1 MSYLFFIA
9 NKRLTVLHRR
19 SHNFDVRVSPE
30 YREVIMRSELDANLK
45 EAIKSQEK
53 QRVATL
59 RLINA
64 AIKDRDIAVRSEEN
78 TEGVSDAEIILIL
91 SNMVKQRKQSI
102 IQYEEGG
109 RVELAEREREE
120 IKIIQEFLP
129 NQLTDEEIHKEITK
143 IIDAHEQLTIKD
155 MGKIMGEL
163 KEKFSGRMD
172 FGKASGI
179 VKALLK

>member
-1 MSYLFFIA
+1 
-9 NKRLTVLHRR
+9 
-19 SHNFDVRVSPE
+19 
-30 YREVIMRSELDANLK
+30 MRSELDANLK

-129 NQLTDEEIHKEITK
+129 NQLSDEEIHIEISK
-143 IIDAHEQLTIKD
+143 IIDAQEQLTIKD
-155 MGKIMGEL
+155 MGKIMGDL

>member
-1 MSYLFFIA
+1 
-9 NKRLTVLHRR
+9 
-19 SHNFDVRVSPE
+19 
-30 YREVIMRSELDANLK
+30 MRSELDENLK

-78 TEGVSDAEIILIL
+78 TEGVSDDEIILIL

-109 RVELAEREREE
+109 RIELAEREREE

-129 NQLTDEEIHKEITK
+129 NQLTDEQIQTEVSK
-143 IIDAHEQLTIKD
+143 IIDAEDQLSIKD

-163 KEKFSGRMD
+163 KNRFSGRMD
-172 FGKASGI
+172 FGKASEI

>member
-1 MSYLFFIA
+1 
-9 NKRLTVLHRR
+9 
-19 SHNFDVRVSPE
+19 
-30 YREVIMRSELDANLK
+30 MRSELDANLK

-129 NQLTDEEIHKEITK
+129 NQLTDEEIHTEVSK

-155 MGKIMGEL
+155 MGRIMGQL

>member
-1 MSYLFFIA
+1 
-9 NKRLTVLHRR
+9 
-19 SHNFDVRVSPE
+19 
-30 YREVIMRSELDANLK
+30 MRSLLDTNLK

-53 QRVATL
+53 QRLATL

-78 TEGVSDAEIILIL
+78 TEGVSDSEIILIL

-102 IQYEEGG
+102 VQYEEGG
-109 RVELAEREREE
+109 RIELAERERQE
-120 IKIIQEFLP
+120 IKIIEEFLP
-129 NQLTDEEIHKEITK
+129 NQLNEQEIREEVSK
-143 IIDAHEQLTIKD
+143 IIESKDQLSIKD

-163 KEKFSGRMD
+163 KTKFSGRMD
-172 FGKASGI
+172 FGNASEI

>member
-1 MSYLFFIA
+1 
-9 NKRLTVLHRR
+9 
-19 SHNFDVRVSPE
+19 
-30 YREVIMRSELDANLK
+30 MRSLLDTNLK

-53 QRVATL
+53 QRLATL

-78 TEGVSDAEIILIL
+78 TEGVSDSEIILIL

-102 IQYEEGG
+102 VQYEEGG
-109 RVELAEREREE
+109 RIELAERERQE
-120 IKIIQEFLP
+120 IKIIEEFLP
-129 NQLTDEEIHKEITK
+129 SQLSEPEIREEVSK
-143 IIDAHEQLTIKD
+143 IIESKDKLSIKD

-163 KEKFSGRMD
+163 KTNFSGRMD
-172 FGKASGI
+172 FGKASEI

>member
-1 MSYLFFIA
+1 
-9 NKRLTVLHRR
+9 
-19 SHNFDVRVSPE
+19 
-30 YREVIMRSELDANLK
+30 MRSELNANLK

-129 NQLTDEEIHKEITK
+129 NQLTDEEIHIEISK
-143 IIDAHEQLTIKD
+143 LIDAQEQLTIKD
-155 MGKIMGEL
+155 MGKIMSEL

>member
-1 MSYLFFIA
+1 
-9 NKRLTVLHRR
+9 
-19 SHNFDVRVSPE
+19 
-30 YREVIMRSELDANLK
+30 MRSELDANLK

-109 RVELAEREREE
+109 RIELAEREREE

-129 NQLTDEEIHKEITK
+129 NQLTDEEIHIEVSKL
-143 IIDAHEQLTIKD
+143 IDAQEQLTIKD
-155 MGKIMGEL
+155 MGKIMSEL

-172 FGKASGI
+172 FGKASSI
-179 VKALLK
+179 VKEKLNSQ

>member
-1 MSYLFFIA
+1 
-9 NKRLTVLHRR
+9 
-19 SHNFDVRVSPE
+19 
-30 YREVIMRSELDANLK
+30 MRSELDENLK

-78 TEGVSDAEIILIL
+78 TEGVSDDEIILIL

-109 RVELAEREREE
+109 RIELAEREREE

-129 NQLTDEEIHKEITK
+129 NQLTNDQIQAEISK
-143 IIDAHEQLTIKD
+143 IIDAEDQLSIKD

-163 KEKFSGRMD
+163 KNKFSGRMD
-172 FGKASGI
+172 FGKASEI
-179 VKALLK
+179 VKALLR

>member
-1 MSYLFFIA
+1 
-9 NKRLTVLHRR
+9 
-19 SHNFDVRVSPE
+19 
-30 YREVIMRSELDANLK
+30 MRSELDANLK

-91 SNMVKQRKQSI
+91 SNMVKQRRQSI

-109 RVELAEREREE
+109 RIELAEREREE

-129 NQLTDEEIHKEITK
+129 NQLTNEEIQAEISK
-143 IIDAHEQLTIKD
+143 IINAEDQLSIKD

-163 KEKFSGRMD
+163 KNKFSGRMD

>member
-1 MSYLFFIA
+1 
-9 NKRLTVLHRR
+9 
-19 SHNFDVRVSPE
+19 
-30 YREVIMRSELDANLK
+30 MRSLLDTNLK

-53 QRVATL
+53 QRLATL

-78 TEGVSDAEIILIL
+78 TEGVSDSEIILIL

-102 IQYEEGG
+102 VQYEEGG
-109 RVELAEREREE
+109 RIELAERERQE
-120 IKIIQEFLP
+120 IKIIEEFLP
-129 NQLTDEEIHKEITK
+129 NQLNEQEIREEVSK
-143 IIDAHEQLTIKD
+143 IIESKDQLSIKD

-163 KEKFSGRMD
+163 KTKFSGRMD
-172 FGKASGI
+172 FGSASEI

>member
-1 MSYLFFIA
+1 
-9 NKRLTVLHRR
+9 
-19 SHNFDVRVSPE
+19 
-30 YREVIMRSELDANLK
+30 MRSLLDTNLK
-45 EAIKSQEK
+45 EAIRSQEK
-53 QRVATL
+53 QRLATL

-78 TEGVSDAEIILIL
+78 TEGVSDSEIILIL

-109 RVELAEREREE
+109 RIELAEREREE
-120 IKIIQEFLP
+120 IKIIEEFLP
-129 NQLTDEEIHKEITK
+129 NQLSEKEIREEILE
-143 IIDAHEQLTIKD
+143 IIDSKETLSIKD

-163 KEKFSGRMD
+163 KKNFSGRMD
-172 FGKASGI
+172 FGKASEI

>member
-1 MSYLFFIA
+1 
-9 NKRLTVLHRR
+9 
-19 SHNFDVRVSPE
+19 
-30 YREVIMRSELDANLK
+30 MRSELDANLK
-45 EAIKSQEK
+45 EAIKSQDK

-129 NQLTDEEIHKEITK
+129 NQLTDEEIHIEISK
-143 IIDAHEQLTIKD
+143 IIDANEQLTIKD
-155 MGKIMGEL
+155 LSLIH
-163 KEKFSGRMD
+163 
-172 FGKASGI
+172 I
-179 VKALLK
+179 

>member
-1 MSYLFFIA
+1 
-9 NKRLTVLHRR
+9 
-19 SHNFDVRVSPE
+19 
-30 YREVIMRSELDANLK
+30 MRSELDANLK

-109 RVELAEREREE
+109 RIELAEREREE

-129 NQLTDEEIHKEITK
+129 NQLTDEEIHIEISRL
-143 IIDAHEQLTIKD
+143 IDAQEQLTIKD
-155 MGKIMGEL
+155 MGKIMSEL

-172 FGKASGI
+172 FGKAAGI
-179 VKALLK
+179 VKTLLK

>member
-1 MSYLFFIA
+1 
-9 NKRLTVLHRR
+9 
-19 SHNFDVRVSPE
+19 
-30 YREVIMRSELDANLK
+30 MRSELDANLK

-102 IQYEEGG
+102 VQYEEGG

-129 NQLTDEEIHKEITK
+129 NQLTDEEIQIEISK

-163 KEKFSGRMD
+163 KENFSGRMD
-172 FGKASGI
+172 FGKASVI

>member
-1 MSYLFFIA
+1 
-9 NKRLTVLHRR
+9 
-19 SHNFDVRVSPE
+19 
-30 YREVIMRSELDANLK
+30 MRSELDANLK
-45 EAIKSQEK
+45 EAIKSREK

-91 SNMVKQRKQSI
+91 SNMVKQRKHSI

-129 NQLTDEEIHKEITK
+129 LQLTEEEIKVEVSK
-143 IIDAHEQLTIKD
+143 IIDAGDQLSIKD

-163 KEKFSGRMD
+163 KNKFSGRMD
-172 FGKASGI
+172 FGKASEI

>member
-1 MSYLFFIA
+1 
-9 NKRLTVLHRR
+9 
-19 SHNFDVRVSPE
+19 
-30 YREVIMRSELDANLK
+30 MRSELDANLK

-129 NQLTDEEIHKEITK
+129 NQLTDEEIHIEISK
-143 IIDAHEQLTIKD
+143 IIDAQEQLTIKD
-155 MGKIMGEL
+155 MGKIMGDL

>member
-1 MSYLFFIA
+1 
-9 NKRLTVLHRR
+9 
-19 SHNFDVRVSPE
+19 
-30 YREVIMRSELDANLK
+30 MRSLLDTNLK
-45 EAIKSQEK
+45 EAIRSQEK
-53 QRVATL
+53 QRLATL

-78 TEGVSDAEIILIL
+78 TQGVSDSEIILIL

-109 RVELAEREREE
+109 RIELAEREKEE
-120 IKIIQEFLP
+120 IKIIEEFLP
-129 NQLTDEEIHKEITK
+129 HQLSEKEIEEEILK
-143 IIDAHEQLTIKD
+143 IIDSKDQLSIKD

-163 KEKFSGRMD
+163 KTNFSGRMD
-172 FGKASGI
+172 FGKASEI